1 LVNARP
7 FDTYYVCERETREKE
22 SVSITDRTALDA
34 PSRRRLRLWP
44 GLIIAVALLLTR
56 IGAPVTDAGTEFLI
70 RVLGGFVGA
79 LAVLVW
85 WVGFSRASW
94 RDRVISVV
102 AIVTAVAGTAALGHP
117 SMVVWLLWYA
127 PALLTLALVAGAAAG
142 RGLGDRARSV
152 VMAAAIVLPC
162 AAAMPFRIAGVGGNG
177 VAAFEWRWTETSEQR
192 LLARIDDEP
201 AGVELRT
208 RPAEARRDVGSPTPN
223 DNSAAASKDRV
234 ASDPGAVAAS
244 EHTAASEFI
253 WEGFRGAERDGAIP
267 GVRIETDWSASA
279 PVLIWK
285 RPVGPGWASFA
296 VRGDV
301 LYTQEQRGSDE
312 VVSAYKVLTGEPV
325 WRHRDT
331 ARLDDPMGGPGP
343 RATPTLGA
351 DRVYTFGSTG
361 ILNALDVAT
370 GSILWSRNAASD
382 LNAAVPTWGFSS
394 SPLLVDD
401 LVIVAVGGTLA
412 AYGSIDGR
420 PRWVGPAGGDSYSS
434 PHAVT
439 IDGVTQILLMDTAGT
454 VSVAPATGKAL
465 WTYPWNVRLPLLPIV
480 QPARLED
487 GEVLLGD
494 SISGVRRLAAT
505 LRDSGWTVTERWAS
519 NSLKPYFNDFVVH
532 RGHAYGFDGSILA
545 SVDLAD
551 GVRKWKAGRYGQGQL
566 VLLPDQDVLLVMS
579 EEGELAL
586 ARATPDR
593 FTELARVPAL
603 SGKTWNHPV
612 LVGDILLVRNGEEMA
627 AFRLAL
633 ARR

>member
-1 LVNARP
+1 VA
-7 FDTYYVCERETREKE
+7 DT
-22 SVSITDRTALDA
+22 A
-34 PSRRRLRLWP
+34 
-44 GLIIAVALLLTR
+44 
-56 IGAPVTDAGTEFLI
+56 TEFLI

-94 RDRVISVV
+94 PDRVTPIV
-102 AIVTAVAGTAALGHP
+102 AIAAAVAGTAALGDP

-142 RGLGDRARSV
+142 RGLGERARRV
-152 VMAAAIVLPC
+152 VMVAAIVLPC
-162 AAAMPFRIAGVGGNG
+162 VAAMPFRVAGVGGNG
-177 VAAFEWRWTETSEQR
+177 VAAFEWRWTETAEQR
-192 LLARIDDEP
+192 LLSRVDDAP
-201 AGVELRT
+201 ADAGLRDRPADT
-208 RPAEARRDVGSPTPN
+208 RPDVGSSTPSN
-223 DNSAAASKDRV
+223 SDSAAASNDGVTSVPGVV
-234 ASDPGAVAAS
+234 ATREPATAS
-244 EHTAASEFI
+244 EVI
-253 WEGFRGAERDGAIP
+253 WAGFRGAERDSTIS
-267 GVRIETDWSASA
+267 GVQIETDWAASA
-279 PVLIWK
+279 PVLMWR
-285 RPVGPGWASFA
+285 RPIGPGWASFA
-296 VRGDV
+296 VRGDL
-301 LYTQEQRGSDE
+301 LYTQEQRGPDE
-312 VVSAYKVLTGEPV
+312 IVSAYKVLTGEPV
-325 WRHRDT
+325 WRHRDR

-361 ILNALDVAT
+361 ILNVLDHAT

-394 SPLLVDD
+394 APLLVDD
-401 LVIVAVGGTLA
+401 LVIVAVSGTLA
-412 AYGSIDGR
+412 AYGRTDGR

-434 PHAVT
+434 PQAVT
-439 IDGVTQILLMDTAGT
+439 IDGVTQILLMAAAGT

-465 WTYPWNVRLPLLPIV
+465 WTHPWNARLPVLPIV
-480 QPARLED
+480 QPALLED
-487 GEVLLGD
+487 GGVVVGD
-494 SISGVRRLAAT
+494 STFGIRRLAAT
-505 LRDSGWTVTERWAS
+505 LRDNEWTVTERWAS
-519 NSLKPYFNDFVVH
+519 TSLKPYFNDFVVH

-545 SVDLAD
+545 SVDLAN
-551 GVRKWKAGRYGQGQL
+551 GVRNWKAGRYGQGQL

-586 ARATPDR
+586 VGATPDR